1 MVVGS
6 LPLLSHLS
14 EATIQQTIKVLT
26 IKLKLKV
33 EDIRRYE
40 TESEFIWNSLEY
52 IYFFYEPELSKLPL
66 KMDRKF

>member
-26 IKLKLKV
+26 IKFKLKV

-52 IYFFYEPELSKLPL
+52 IYFFYEPELSKLQL